1 VTTTDAVAPAPA
13 TGFSRR
19 TALLADGSAALVRE
33 VRASDR
39 TALLALHAAA
49 SDASIYLR
57 FFSLNRSAA
66 EAFVERVSSPSAGT
80 WSLVAET
87 RGRLVGIA
95 TASVGAQGEAEVAL
109 LVDEQT
115 HGLGVGTLLLEHLAA
130 WSLARGVS
138 TFSADVLAENH
149 PMLRVFHD
157 AGFGLRE
164 QRDHEVVSVI
174 LDIRPS
180 PASVAATDRRER
192 QAERRS
198 LSHLFEPRSVAV
210 LGVSR
215 SRGGIGREVLEN
227 VLAAGFE
234 GEVHAFG
241 RAGLDLPGVHCV
253 DSFDDLPRDLDL
265 VVVALPA
272 GQVESAVRS
281 VAARGAR
288 TCVVLTSGL
297 GESSAH
303 GQRTEHHLADIAY
316 ESGMR
321 IVGPNCFG
329 VLSNLR
335 GTRLDGTFGRGRAA
349 PGALAVGSQSGGVG
363 VALLQAARDRG
374 SGLACFVSM
383 GNKVDV
389 SGNDLLAAW
398 AEDPGVRA
406 AGLYLESFLD
416 PRKFARV
423 ASTFGRH
430 KPLLVVFGGTSSAGN
445 RAGASHT
452 AASATPTRALQA
464 LFRASGVV
472 AVEGVDDLVDTAALL
487 TEQPLPRGGRLGVL
501 GNAGGLGIL
510 AADAAQRAGL
520 VVPELSQATR
530 RSLGRSAP
538 GAASTANP
546 VDLGA
551 AAGADAYREALEV
564 LVAAGEVD
572 AVLVLAAATAV
583 TDLPGVCEAVEW
595 VASAEVDV
603 PVLSVVTGDT
613 VPAGGS
619 ATRFGSPEAA
629 VRSLVHA
636 VEYAAWRRESN
647 EPTTTQAWP
656 ALAET
661 PARHAGWLAAPEAS
675 ELVRGI
681 GCRVPAARLVRSVDE
696 ALAATGE
703 LGYPVVAKAASPEIV
718 HKTDVQLVRTG
729 LRDERDL
736 AAAVGD
742 LLAVLGDGEPLLVQR
757 QVAGPEIAVGL
768 TRDDRFGPLVMLA
781 SGGVTLDL
789 WGDQVFLMPPLRRNE
804 IRDALRSL
812 RTWPLLDGFRGSA
825 KVDPEAVLDLV
836 EAVGR
841 LGAER
846 PDLAELDLNP
856 VVCTADGPVCVDVK
870 ARLA

>member
-1 VTTTDAVAPAPA
+1 MTTGAVAAAPA
-13 TGFSRR
+13 VGFDRR
-19 TALLADGSAALVRE
+19 TALLADGSVALVRE

-39 TALLALHAAA
+39 PALLALHAGA

-66 EAFVERVSSPSAGT
+66 EAFVERVCAPSATT

-87 RGRLVGIA
+87 HGRLVGIA
-95 TASVGAQGEAEVAL
+95 TAAVGAEGDAEVAL

-115 HGLGVGTLLLEHLAA
+115 HGLGVGTLLLEQLAG
-130 WSLARGVS
+130 WSLARGVT
-138 TFSADVLAENH
+138 TFSADVLAENV
-149 PMLRVFHD
+149 PMLRVFRD
-157 AGFGLRE
+157 AGFGLRQ
-164 QRDHEVVSVI
+164 QRDHEVVSVT

-215 SRGGIGREVLEN
+215 SRGRIGREVLEN
-227 VLAAGFE
+227 LLAVGFE

-241 RAGLDLPGVHCV
+241 RAGLDVPGVRCV
-253 DSFDDLPRDLDL
+253 ASFDDLPADLDL

-272 GQVESAVRS
+272 EQVETAVRS

-297 GESSAH
+297 GESSTQ
-303 GQRTEHHLADIAY
+303 GRRTEHRLGDLAY

-329 VLSNLR
+329 VISNLR
-335 GTRLDGTFGRGRAA
+335 GTRLDATFGRGRAA
-349 PGALAVGSQSGGVG
+349 PGTLAVGSQSGGVG

-374 SGLACFVSM
+374 TGLACFVSL

-398 AEDPGVRA
+398 ADDPGVRA
-406 AGLYLESFLD
+406 VGLYLESFLD
-416 PRKFARV
+416 PRKFVRV

-472 AVEGVDDLVDTAALL
+472 AVEGVEDLVDTAALL
-487 TEQPLPRGGRLGVL
+487 TEQPLPRGSRLAVV

-520 VVPELSQATR
+520 AVPELSRATR

-551 AAGADAYREALEV
+551 AAGPEAYRQVLEV
-564 LVAAGEVD
+564 LVASGEVD
-572 AVLVLAAATAV
+572 ALLVLAAATAV

-603 PVLSVVTGDT
+603 PVLSVVTGEA
-613 VPAGGS
+613 VPPGGS

-647 EPTTTQAWP
+647 EPSSAPPRTP
-656 ALAET
+656 LAE
-661 PARHAGWLAAPEAS
+661 PSARQAGWLAAPEAS
-675 ELVRGI
+675 ELLRSV
-681 GCRVPAARLVRSVDE
+681 GCRVPASRVVRSVDE
-696 ALAATGE
+696 ALAAAGE

-718 HKTDVQLVRTG
+718 HKTDAQLVRTG

-742 LLAVLGDGEPLLVQR
+742 LLAVLGAGAPVFVQQ
-757 QVAGPEIAVGL
+757 QVAGPELAVGL
-768 TRDDRFGPLVMLA
+768 TRDERFGPLVMLA

-812 RTWPLLDGFRGSA
+812 RTWPLLEGFRGSA
-825 KVDPEAVLDLV
+825 RVDPEAVLDLV

-870 ARLA
+870 VRLS